1 MIVFFSGKFAAR
13 RAAQRSRLPEHRV
26 PPATLGATQELM
38 GRPRNFW
45 NLMDPSGTL
54 VLPWE
59 AQGPPGTPSGPSMNP
74 REPSMNPG
82 APLVTPGTP
91 GKHNQDPPGIP
102 GTRSGSP
109 DPPGNP
115 GTPQERLGHHVNP
128 RKPPGRPGRPW
139 ELQGPSGRPKAPL
152 GTPWAPGNLRDSLGT
167 PGLLRRD
174 FRNPATLVGSNSKLR
189 E

>member
-59 AQGPPGTPSGPSMNP
+59 AKGPPGTPSGPSMNP
-74 REPSMNPG
+74 RDPSRNPG
-82 APLVTPGTP
+82 APPVTPGTT
-91 GKHNQDPPGIP
+91 GKPKKDRPGIP
-102 GTRSGSP
+102 GTPSGSP